1 MESKVEAPLKAGDRR
16 DAANFV
22 PEAFAAKMNPG
33 KGDHMGTEQGT
44 VTLEAELLIP
54 DVPGVEQTYPA
65 TLPAPKLHARWIE
78 DEGVSLT
85 FIEIGDIAM
94 HVETTDDDLAWHLHV
109 GGHDGPPLEGT
120 PWDEKTTEALL
131 LWMEE
136 FAGKVHA
143 CLEMIDAD
151 IFDAIDLFEA
161 GATSAPLSSSG
172 FEPEDW
178 AAFKKEDFLVFRV
191 TAPGEAEPQIW
202 TGTGA
207 AWHLHDED
215 RDGDAELL
223 WVPPGAEDHIHL
235 GSVILSPETGLP
247 ATFANPGIDWS
258 DVGMSEDDA
267 MDWLLREH
275 RNCVWA
281 SDIHDAVTEQ
291 VLNMLAGFSLPVVSP
306 HR

>member
-1 MESKVEAPLKAGDRR
+1 
-16 DAANFV
+16 
-22 PEAFAAKMNPG
+22 
-33 KGDHMGTEQGT
+33 MGTEQSA

-54 DVPGVEQTYPA
+54 DLPALVWKYPA
-65 TLPAPKLHARWIE
+65 ALPTPKLHARWI
-78 DEGVSLT
+78 DEEEVTLT

-94 HVETTDDDLAWHLHV
+94 HVETTDDDVAWHLHV

-131 LWMEE
+131 EWMAE

-143 CLEMIDAD
+143 CLGMVDED
-151 IFDAIDLFEA
+151 IFDAVDLFET
-161 GATSAPLSSSG
+161 GATSASLSPAS

-178 AAFKKEDFLVFRV
+178 ARFTRKDFLVFRV
-191 TAPGEAEPQIW
+191 SIPGHAEPQIW
-202 TGTGA
+202 TGAGDG
-207 AWHLHDED
+207 WHLHDED

-223 WVPPGAEDHIHL
+223 WTPPGAEDHIHL
-235 GSVILSPETGLP
+235 GAVLISPETGLP
-247 ATFANPGIDWS
+247 ATFANPGINWD

-281 SDIHDAVTEQ
+281 STIHDALTEA
-291 VLNMLAGFSLPVVSP
+291 VLNLLAGFTKPVVSP